1 MFELIKLYFDM
12 CLLRKG
18 PQDVPYSLFVFWLSM
33 VLYGFSGLLLL
44 YMRLGWLDSM
54 IQLSVEIV
62 LILGFTGV
70 MLTVSGRLSRFFQT
84 ASAMLGTDAIIS
96 FLGLP
101 VISSMMLGSMSSL
114 PYYVSIGLMIWHLF
128 ITGHIFRHALDKSY
142 GFGLGLAFL
151 YIFFSFQ
158 TMVLLFA
165 ESAPAG

>member
-18 PQDVPYSLFVFWLSM
+18 PQDAPYSLFVFWLS
-33 VLYGFSGLLLL
+33 VALYGIAGLLLL
-44 YMRLGWLDSM
+44 YMSLGWLDSM
-54 IQLSVEIV
+54 IQLTVEIV
-62 LILGFTGV
+62 LILGFTGG
-70 MLTVSGRLSRFFQT
+70 MLALSGRLSRFFQT

-101 VISSMMLGSMSSL
+101 VISSMLLGSMSSL

-128 ITGHIFRHALDKSY
+128 ITGHIFRHALDKSF

-158 TMVLLFA
+158 MMVLLFA
-165 ESAPAG
+165 EAAPSG